1 MTKKILVVFGTRPE
15 AIKMAPL
22 VHQLKSKKSLTTL
35 VCVTAQ
41 HREMLDQVL
50 EVFDIVPDY
59 DLNLMTAGQSL
70 NELSS
75 KILISMDHLIKSIKP
90 DLVLVHGDTTT
101 SVVSSLA
108 SCYNK
113 VHVAHVEAG
122 LRSGNRTSPWPEE
135 INRILNASMA
145 TLHFAPT
152 SLNQSNLLKE
162 NVELSKISVTG
173 NTVIDA
179 LYYARDKINESME
192 MQERIKRQLPE
203 VNFSKDSILLTTH
216 RRENLDHGLEEIF
229 TSIKL
234 IASKFTQVQII
245 FPVHKNPI
253 VRTAAKKYLS
263 AVNNVKLLEPLD
275 YLQFTYLM
283 SFARLILTDSGGIQE
298 EAPALGKKVL
308 VMRDVTER
316 VEAVAAGTIE
326 LIGTKAS
333 NITEAIS
340 RHVENDFQLSEVE
353 GEKNPY
359 GDGFASQR
367 IVSVIEDYLKANK
380 KN

>member
-1 MTKKILVVFGTRPE
+1 MSKKILVVFGTRPE

-22 VHQLKSKKSLTTL
+22 VHQLKTKKSITTL

-75 KILISMDHLIKSIKP
+75 KILIGIDNLIKSVKP

-108 SCYNK
+108 ACYNK
-113 VHVAHVEAG
+113 VHVAHIEAG
-122 LRSGNRTSPWPEE
+122 LRSGNRAAPWPEE

-152 SLNQSNLLKE
+152 PLNQENLLQE

-179 LYYARDKINESME
+179 LYYARDKINQSKEI
-192 MQERIKRQLPE
+192 QYNIKRQLSE
-203 VNFSKDSILLTTH
+203 INFSKDSILLTTH
-216 RRENLDHGLEEIF
+216 RRENLDLGLEEIF
-229 TSIKL
+229 QSVKA
-234 IASKFTQVQII
+234 IAQNFTQVQII

-283 SFARLILTDSGGIQE
+283 SFAKFILTDSGGIQE

-316 VEAVAAGTIE
+316 VEAVTAGTIE

-340 RHVENDFQLSEVE
+340 RHIENDFHLSQVDSQ
-353 GEKNPY
+353 KNPY

-367 IVSVIEDYLKANK
+367 IVSVIEDYLTEK
-380 KN
+380 